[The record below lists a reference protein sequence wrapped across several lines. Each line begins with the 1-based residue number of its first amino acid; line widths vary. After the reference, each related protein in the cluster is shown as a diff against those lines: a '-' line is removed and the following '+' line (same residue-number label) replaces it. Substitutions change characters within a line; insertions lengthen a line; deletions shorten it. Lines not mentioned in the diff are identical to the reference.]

1 MRDTCI
7 RSEQWLH
14 QNLLKAD
21 VTICIHDF
29 QSDYKSVYMTFS
41 EIFICTFS
49 EIFIC
54 FHIVCVGD

>member
-21 VTICIHDF
+21 VTICIPDF

-41 EIFICTFS
+41 EIFIC
-49 EIFIC
+49 